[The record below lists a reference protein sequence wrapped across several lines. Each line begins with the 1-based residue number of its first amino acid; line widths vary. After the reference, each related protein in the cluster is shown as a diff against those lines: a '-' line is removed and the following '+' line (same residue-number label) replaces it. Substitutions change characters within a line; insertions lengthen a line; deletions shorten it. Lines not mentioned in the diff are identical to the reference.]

1 MLRNSIRFKLILRK
15 NPLRSSWEI
24 LAVNFHEILSHS
36 TKMKELIFWKNR
48 IFSYRVK
55 INVIK
60 AFPFFGVENKAKAL
74 LKKKILQR
82 KRLTIRTM
90 KVSTARR
97 LLHRNLPLESNG
109 NEIGGCRIS
118 AKFYISIVSLL
129 LALPYVISSAI
140 PQAFIRSLEEVY
152 SSSAVRNTVV
162 LVFTS
167 ARPSN
172 QIRLKPWPRC

>member
-1 MLRNSIRFKLILRK
+1 
-15 NPLRSSWEI
+15 
-24 LAVNFHEILSHS
+24 
-36 TKMKELIFWKNR
+36 
-48 IFSYRVK
+48 
-55 INVIK
+55 
-60 AFPFFGVENKAKAL
+60 
-74 LKKKILQR
+74 
-82 KRLTIRTM
+82 M

-97 LLHRNLPLESNG
+97 LLHRNGESNG

-118 AKFYISIVSLL
+118 KFYISIVSLL

-140 PQAFIRSLEEVY
+140 PQAFIRPLEEVY

-172 QIRLKPWPRC
+172 QIRLKP

>member
-1 MLRNSIRFKLILRK
+1 MLRNSIRFKLILGK

-24 LAVNFHEILSHS
+24 LTVNFHEILSHS

-60 AFPFFGVENKAKAL
+60 VFPFFGVENKAKAL

-90 KVSTARR
+90 KVSITRQ
-97 LLHRNLPLESNG
+97 LLHRNGESNG

-118 AKFYISIVSLL
+118 AKFCISIVSLL

-140 PQAFIRSLEEVY
+140 PQAFIRPLEEVY

>member
-1 MLRNSIRFKLILRK
+1 MTVHIRK
-15 NPLRSSWEI
+15 NWI
-24 LAVNFHEILSHS
+24 
-36 TKMKELIFWKNR
+36 NR
-48 IFSYRVK
+48 VFSYRVK

-118 AKFYISIVSLL
+118 AKFCISISLL

-140 PQAFIRSLEEVY
+140 PQAFIRPLEEVY

-172 QIRLKPWPRC
+172 QIRLKP

>member
-1 MLRNSIRFKLILRK
+1 
-15 NPLRSSWEI
+15 
-24 LAVNFHEILSHS
+24 
-36 TKMKELIFWKNR
+36 
-48 IFSYRVK
+48 
-55 INVIK
+55 
-60 AFPFFGVENKAKAL
+60 
-74 LKKKILQR
+74 
-82 KRLTIRTM
+82 M

-118 AKFYISIVSLL
+118 AKFCISIVSLL

-172 QIRLKPWPRC
+172 QIRLKP

>member
-24 LAVNFHEILSHS
+24 LAVNFHEILS

-48 IFSYRVK
+48 IFSNRVK

-90 KVSTARR
+90 KVSITRR
-97 LLHRNLPLESNG
+97 LLHRNGESNG

-118 AKFYISIVSLL
+118 AKFCISISLL

-140 PQAFIRSLEEVY
+140 PQAFIRPLEEVY

>member
-1 MLRNSIRFKLILRK
+1 MLRNSIRFKLILGK

-24 LAVNFHEILSHS
+24 LTVNFHEILSHS

-90 KVSTARR
+90 KVSITRR
-97 LLHRNLPLESNG
+97 LLHRNGESNG

-118 AKFYISIVSLL
+118 KFYISIVSLL

-140 PQAFIRSLEEVY
+140 PQAFIRSLEEAY

>member
-1 MLRNSIRFKLILRK
+1 MLRNSIRFKLILGK

-48 IFSYRVK
+48 IFSNRVK

-118 AKFYISIVSLL
+118 AKFCISISLL

>member
-15 NPLRSSWEI
+15 NPFRSSWEI
-24 LAVNFHEILSHS
+24 LTVNFHEILSHS

-60 AFPFFGVENKAKAL
+60 AFPFSGVENKAKAL

-90 KVSTARR
+90 KVSITRR
-97 LLHRNLPLESNG
+97 LLHRNGESNG

-118 AKFYISIVSLL
+118 AKFCISISLL

-140 PQAFIRSLEEVY
+140 PQAFIRPLEEVY

>member
-24 LAVNFHEILSHS
+24 LTVNFHEILSHS

-60 AFPFFGVENKAKAL
+60 AFPFFGIKNKAKAL

-90 KVSTARR
+90 KVSTARQ
-97 LLHRNLPLESNG
+97 LLHRNGESNG

-118 AKFYISIVSLL
+118 KFYISIVSLL

>member
-24 LAVNFHEILSHS
+24 LAINFHEILS

-97 LLHRNLPLESNG
+97 LLHRNGESNG

-118 AKFYISIVSLL
+118 KFYISIVSLL

-140 PQAFIRSLEEVY
+140 PQAFIRPLEEVY